1 MLLGIGLCAGGI
13 ILALVFYFAVKIVP
27 LSATGISAAMIGFA
41 CINIA
46 RTQPRF
52 PSEFS
57 ELLLNTGMET
67 AAGLLEE
74 LGLSN
79 RAIYLPSTMR
89 DGTPQAL
96 IPVKSDN
103 EIQLVKDNIP
113 GQLLVRYGDGP
124 DSAGIVVTTPG
135 SKIIDMLERKPEP
148 TSTEIESAI
157 SYILVGVLDIANSV
171 TVFITDNRVDI
182 EIGGLTLGHED
193 NRYYRCLGSP
203 AASIA
208 ATITGEA
215 LQRPV
220 RIQEEIRDRDK
231 IRISIEVLP

>member
-1 MLLGIGLCAGGI
+1 
-13 ILALVFYFAVKIVP
+13 
-27 LSATGISAAMIGFA
+27 
-41 CINIA
+41 
-46 RTQPRF
+46 
-52 PSEFS
+52 
-57 ELLLNTGMET
+57 
-67 AAGLLEE
+67 
-74 LGLSN
+74 
-79 RAIYLPSTMR
+79 
-89 DGTPQAL
+89 
-96 IPVKSDN
+96 
-103 EIQLVKDNIP
+103 
-113 GQLLVRYGDGP
+113 
-124 DSAGIVVTTPG
+124 
-135 SKIIDMLERKPEP
+135 MLERKPEP